1 MIFGEKSQLEKTT
14 QFLTTSDCRKF
25 DAIRKCVDH
34 NLKGCAEA
42 TPSDIVNSMLM
53 AVRKATPCQQVSSR
67 WFDATSGASGILRAH
82 SAAASLLGWS
92 VTLIVLN
99 VKFSIS
105 Q

>member
-1 MIFGEKSQLEKTT
+1 MKSQPEKPH
-14 QFLTTSDCRKF
+14 SPYPYCRKF

-67 WFDATSGASGILRAH
+67 WFDATSGSAGILRAH
-82 SAAASLLGWS
+82 TAASLLGWF
-92 VTLIVLN
+92 VTALVLN
-99 VKFSIS
+99 VKISIS